1 MWIKR
6 DFEYEVE
13 DVFSLINGGVVVV
26 GSVKKGTMQVG
37 DKAWLLKGDGT
48 RLALET
54 RIGQMEIR
62 RAGQTLPLKK
72 VSEGNPAG
80 VLLEGLKREQVEIG
94 DRIVSNKSTLYKNGM
109 C

>member
-1 MWIKR
+1 MWMKR

-48 RLALET
+48 KIET
-54 RIGQMEIR
+54 RIGQMETR
-62 RAGQTLPLKK
+62 RAGQMVSLKK
-72 VSEGNPAG
+72 VSQGEHAG
-80 VLLEGLKREQVEIG
+80 VLLEGLKKEQVEIG
-94 DRIVSNKSTLYKNGM
+94 DRIVSYKKHLI
-109 C
+109 

>member
-1 MWIKR
+1 MWMKR

-48 RLALET
+48 KIET
-54 RIGQMEIR
+54 RIGQMETR
-62 RAGQTLPLKK
+62 RAGQTVPLKK
-72 VSEGNPAG
+72 VSEGEPAG
-80 VLLEGLKREQVEIG
+80 VLLEGLIKEQVEIG
-94 DRIVSNKSTLYKNGM
+94 DRIVSCKK
-109 C
+109 